1 MLMKVNKKEAEAEKI
16 IKKYGEPRGFPA
28 FYLVNSDGSLRDSWS
43 GYSKTFFLNKVEELL
58 NLKN

>member
-1 MLMKVNKKEAEAEKI
+1 MKVNKKEAEAEKN